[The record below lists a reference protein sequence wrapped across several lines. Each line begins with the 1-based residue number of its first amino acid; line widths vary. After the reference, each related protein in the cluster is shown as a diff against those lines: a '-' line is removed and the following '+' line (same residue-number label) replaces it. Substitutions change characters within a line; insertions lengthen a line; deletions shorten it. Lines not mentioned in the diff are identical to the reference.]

1 MPGPE
6 PGPMPV
12 PRPGPEPWP
21 MPSLPRPRPT
31 PLPPPC
37 QLYPVLLE
45 ASCQQFH
52 VPEPGPAPLPSLLE
66 DLSCQ
71 PFLSPW
77 PDQLCDSSVP
87 CGPSSSHALPSCCHL
102 DTARP
107 RDTQCVLPRPCQ
119 NGLCP
124 IMHKSLLSLLHTSA
138 HILLLPC
145 TLCLLLNVAIH
156 GLGFMQILGLLDMIR
171 SEPLFQY
178 SPFESNGSACH
189 AVYLWSAPVTA
200 GTVQNADCRMWDRQH
215 CYTRSCLICACASW
229 SLG

>member
-1 MPGPE
+1 MPLPGPE
-6 PGPMPV
+6 PGPMPL

-21 MPSLPRPRPT
+21 MLSLPRPRPT

-45 ASCQQFH
+45 ASCQPFH

-87 CGPSSSHALPSCCHL
+87 CGPSSSHALPRWCHP
-102 DTARP
+102 DMARP

-119 NGLCP
+119 NGGCP

-145 TLCLLLNVAIH
+145 TLCLLLHVAIH
-156 GLGFMQILGLLDMIR
+156 GLYFMQRLGHNHNASTYLL
-171 SEPLFQY
+171 
-178 SPFESNGSACH
+178 SPTEALVMRCIWF
-189 AVYLWSAPVTA
+189 LPRPMQTA
-200 GTVQNADCRMWDRQH
+200 ASIATH
-215 CYTRSCLICACASW
+215 ACA
-229 SLG
+229 